1 VGDEVRRWTTSFL
14 GLFACDGG
22 TILPTRLGSFHTVL
36 GSSAGTGALCSATDI
51 PFECAESERT
61 FTVAHFLRRWFSPVL
76 AAFPTFSLYR
86 RYNGNAVL
94 IVS

>member
-1 VGDEVRRWTTSFL
+1 MGGEVRRWTTSFL

-22 TILPTRLGSFHTVL
+22 DILPTRVRSFHAVL
-36 GSSAGTGALCSATDI
+36 GSSAGAWALCSATDI
-51 PFECAESERT
+51 SFECAESERA
-61 FTVAHFLRRWFSPVL
+61 FTVAHFLRRWLSAVF